1 MAKTGICILVT
12 LGLGIALAHAQAPGR
27 SAPASPPKPS
37 KTATVPAASAL
48 PVVAEPAP
56 PPTASGGHVRAVLTL
71 KGLPA
76 ADVANAIVSLLRA
89 ESEPPRSRFMPGQ
102 PGQPGEV
109 FQPRQ
114 GPPARQVVI
123 QAEPLSNSLLVS
135 GPADAVDEVRQLVG
149 LLDRPIPMVLL
160 EVLIGEAP
168 ADPATGPGKLRPM
181 RKPEKMEVVSRIR
194 LTTIENVPARVQV
207 GRNEPTISGVSMT
220 TFGRMNQITHSQLGT
235 VVMVTPR
242 VGPAGVVTMEID
254 VNHTQ
259 FGPAE
264 EGAPLSVSKEGEITR
279 TPNYETI
286 TAKTTVR
293 VPSGQSV
300 VLGGQ
305 SQRTKPGRDM
315 WIVLTPHVLEPG
327 R

>member
-1 MAKTGICILVT
+1 MARTGICILVT
-12 LGLGIALAHAQAPGR
+12 LGLGIALVHAQEPGR
-27 SAPASPPKPS
+27 SDPVSPPSVSASAAAPARPASGAVPV
-37 KTATVPAASAL
+37 APAAGA
-48 PVVAEPAP
+48 
-56 PPTASGGHVRAVLTL
+56 GHIRAVLPL
-71 KGLPA
+71 KSLPA
-76 ADVANAIVSLLRA
+76 AEVANAIVSLLRA
-89 ESEPPRSRFMPGQ
+89 ESDPPLRRFM

-135 GPADAVDEVRQLVG
+135 GPPDAVDEVRQLAG
-149 LLDRPIPMVLL
+149 QLDRPIPMVLL

-168 ADPATGPGKLRPM
+168 ADPATGPGKLRPAK
-181 RKPEKMEVVSRIR
+181 KPEKMEVVSRMR
-194 LTTIENVPARVQV
+194 LTTIENLPARVQV
-207 GRNEPTISGVSMT
+207 GRNEPTITGVSTT
-220 TFGRMNQITHSQLGT
+220 TFGRMNQISHSQLGT

-279 TPNYETI
+279 ALNHETI

-315 WIVLTPHVLEPG
+315 WIVLTPHVLEAG